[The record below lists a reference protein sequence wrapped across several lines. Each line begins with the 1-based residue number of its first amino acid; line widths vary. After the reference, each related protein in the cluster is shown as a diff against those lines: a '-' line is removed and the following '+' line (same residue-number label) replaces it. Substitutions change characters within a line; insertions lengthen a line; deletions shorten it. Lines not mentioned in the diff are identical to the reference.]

1 LAIALPVAEAPLHA
15 APDSIHDLHAYETRR
30 SFLRAPISLS

>member
-1 LAIALPVAEAPLHA
+1 LPVTEAPLHA
-15 APDSIHDLHAYETRR
+15 ALDSIQDLHAYETRR